1 MRDYWAA
8 NMESTFFRN
17 VDWILTV
24 LSNVCSVLSYSKS
37 CAKSSLMWR
46 LIGLSAVML
55 VTGYFGEAVFTDQ
68 AALWGAI
75 SNATYFVIVYYIWE
89 VPKVTI
95 QKNLGIYSILIIL
108 FLSTNSS
115 ELTTQR
121 RPKVSGEELVI
132 ICSSVVKPKV
142 THFA

>member
-1 MRDYWAA
+1 
-8 NMESTFFRN
+8 
-17 VDWILTV
+17 
-24 LSNVCSVLSYSKS
+24 
-37 CAKSSLMWR
+37 MWR

-55 VTGYFGEAVFTDQ
+55 VTGYFGEAVLQTKQ
-68 AALWGAI
+68 RYRAI

-142 THFA
+142 TPFCLAAIRVSLL